1 MTDCYSGEK
10 ITEVI
15 SDNDADSVVDVGTDC
30 VHIKSEN
37 ALSVFRELREKEN
50 CQFDLLN
57 SLTAVDYIDLFEIVY
72 HLTSIIHNHSIV
84 IKIVCGEGR
93 KEPKVSSVVS
103 IWKGADLQE
112 REAWDLM
119 GITFENHPNLKRLLL
134 WEEFPGHPLRKDYL
148 R

>member
-1 MTDCYSGEK
+1 MTNCYSGEK

-15 SDNDADSVVDVGTDC
+15 SDIDADSVVDVGTDC

-57 SLTAVDYIDLFEIVY
+57 SLTAVDYIDHFEIVY
-72 HLTSIIHNHSIV
+72 HLTSTIHNHSIV